1 MEGRP
6 LEKDIEIEPANEQK
20 LIARSRDGDTNAF
33 GTLVAMH
40 QEIALRVAHVVVRD
54 HAEAED
60 VAQDAFIK
68 AFAALDRFRAGSPF
82 RPWLLRIVRNE
93 AINRIRRRRRQERLA
108 LRVASEAVVASGD
121 AASSPEAAAVL
132 ADEIRPVFRA
142 LDAISVRH
150 RSVLIHR
157 FVLGLSEEETAT
169 VLAIPRGTVK
179 SRTARALAAL
189 RTELEGETDG

>member
-93 AINRIRRRRRQERLA
+93 ALNRIRRRRRQERLA

>member
-189 RTELEGETDG
+189 RAELEGETDG

>member
-93 AINRIRRRRRQERLA
+93 ALNRIRRRRRQERLA

-189 RTELEGETDG
+189 RAELEGETDG